1 MIPTRAP
8 DVESVLI
15 AGLRNVEQTFNVK
28 PDKKAPYRLLLVR
41 ADLQGKVTPIS
52 RYCRAVVQAWS
63 VRADGTPNLGDAF
76 DLAAEA
82 GAWLENNATGV
93 ILSASVEAGP
103 FRIADPVSRIEH
115 QDVTA
120 LLEVAV

>member
-8 DVESVLI
+8 DVESHLI
-15 AGLRNVEQTFNVK
+15 FGLRSVAPTFNVK
-28 PDKKAPYRLLLVR
+28 PSATKPYRHLIVR

-52 RYCRAVVQAWS
+52 RYCRVVIQAWS
-63 VRADGTPNLGDAF
+63 VRADGTADLGDAF
-76 DLAAEA
+76 DLANDAA
-82 GAWLENNATGV
+82 HWLETHLDGFV
-93 ILSASVEAGP
+93 LSASVEAGP
-103 FRIADPVSRIEH
+103 FRVVDDVTRIEH